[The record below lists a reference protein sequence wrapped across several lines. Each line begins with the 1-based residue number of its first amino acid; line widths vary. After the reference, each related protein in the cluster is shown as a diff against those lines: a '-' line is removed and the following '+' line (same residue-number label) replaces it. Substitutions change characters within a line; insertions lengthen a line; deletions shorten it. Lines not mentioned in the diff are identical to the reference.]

1 MHNCFGDRGQYR
13 AVFAWFWHLGDLLLR
28 AVWFQPVV
36 HVGLERLDP
45 KCDVRGQLLVQPVE
59 WAALWHN
66 HGWVWELQQRRKLQV
81 AYCFS
86 FNHTP
91 FFLLLQY

>member
-1 MHNCFGDRGQYR
+1 MFGREHGAGVRRDSGPQ
-13 AVFAWFWHLGDLLLR
+13 
-28 AVWFQPVV
+28 
-36 HVGLERLDP
+36 ERSNSS
-45 KCDVRGQLLVQPVE
+45 CDMLWQLLVQPVE